1 MNAGAVS
8 PRQHDGDRT
17 LLEKCKT
24 AVQRLVPEATL
35 ILYGSRARGDA
46 SPASDYDVLILVDV
60 DVQPDLEDRIGDAL
74 YEIELEHDAVISALV
89 FNRQVWNEARYRA
102 LPLHESVD
110 REGVVL

>member
-1 MNAGAVS
+1 MNATAVS
-8 PRQHDGDRT
+8 PRECDGDQT

-24 AVQRLVPEATL
+24 AVRRLVPEATL

-46 SPASDYDVLILVDV
+46 SPASDYDVLILVDIA
-60 DVQPDLEDRIGDAL
+60 VQPDLEDRIGDAL